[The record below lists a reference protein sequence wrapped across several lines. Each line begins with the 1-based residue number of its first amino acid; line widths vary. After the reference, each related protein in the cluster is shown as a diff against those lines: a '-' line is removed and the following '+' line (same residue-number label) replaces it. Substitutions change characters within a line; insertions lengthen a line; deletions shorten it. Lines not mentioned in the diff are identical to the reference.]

1 MSDNEKEIINQKV
14 KRVMVIVELENGKSV
29 IANYTGLGGDI
40 NELVTLKDLQG
51 QLSNKD
57 GSEDVK
63 FMSPFVFTLDLRSA
77 AREWVNKWRNEIK
90 EIEQRNKE
98 WESEDILADRPACAI
113 PDFSEE
119 IQTYLGSIAAFK
131 HFFNLEEK

>member
-1 MSDNEKEIINQKV
+1 MIMSEKKL
-14 KRVMVIVELENGKSV
+14 K
-29 IANYTGLGGDI
+29 
-40 NELVTLKDLQG
+40 TLKDI
-51 QLSNKD
+51 K
-57 GSEDVK
+57 EWIDV
-63 FMSPFVFTLDLRSA
+63 SSDNCCCDNANRLYDDLRSA

-98 WESEDILADRPACAI
+98 WEAEDILADRPACAI